1 MPIANCFVRGDLP
14 PASALERLIDAWSE
28 TSGVAPEHMTINLV
42 PTAGQVGAAYRL
54 MAFLYLPS
62 LWSAE
67 QVRTLQAGLADAL
80 CQVLSLSPREVHVI
94 TSIVASGHVV
104 EAGEPQEWPAG

>member
-1 MPIANCFVRGDLP
+1 MPIANCLVRGELP
-14 PASALERLIDAWSE
+14 PASALERLVDAWSE
-28 TSGVAPEHMTINLV
+28 ASGVGPEHMTINV
-42 PTAGQVGAAYRL
+42 IPSAAQVGAGYRL

-67 QVRTLQAGLADAL
+67 QVRALQTGLATAL
-80 CQVLSLSPREVHVI
+80 SQVLSLPPADVHVI

-104 EAGEPQEWPAG
+104 EAGGTQEWPAG